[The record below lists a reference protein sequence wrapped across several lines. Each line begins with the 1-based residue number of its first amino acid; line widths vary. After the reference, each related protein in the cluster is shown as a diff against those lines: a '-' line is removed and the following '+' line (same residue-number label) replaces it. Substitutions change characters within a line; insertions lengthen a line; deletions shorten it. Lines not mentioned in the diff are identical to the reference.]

1 MIAGRK
7 SFMSK
12 ADIRERKSNQNFNF
26 LAHSTGCPLYRRE
39 RTFAAPIGMSA
50 SGQKRASRRSD
61 LMSALLAEPDIR
73 SATSLRC
80 AFRSARV
87 SQRHG
92 LGVLQFDG
100 RCPMESV
107 DLSEQWRSMQRMFF
121 PT

>member
-50 SGQKRASRRSD
+50 SSQKRASRRSD
-61 LMSALLAEPDIR
+61 LMSALLANRTSALEHHRHVTGTIKFSNV

-100 RCPMESV
+100 R
-107 DLSEQWRSMQRMFF
+107 
-121 PT
+121 